1 MNLHRKEQII
11 LANLALLFV
20 LFAALAIPLVMARFH
35 ITRVPTAVAEIVV
48 GIILGQSGLHWVTV
62 NPTLSQLS
70 DLGVTVLLFLSGME
84 IDFSLFK
91 RQTKAVQASP
101 VQLAVSGYLS
111 IIVMSS
117 IVGGLLKVSG
127 LYAHPLFAMIVF
139 STVALGVV
147 IAALKEKEL
156 LSQPFGQTMLL
167 LAALGELFPLITLT
181 IFAALNG
188 ASTHSV
194 WLLTLIFVAALF
206 LLLRFRKPYTF
217 FVKIDKSTTQLDIRL
232 AFFIICALVTVAAG
246 VGAEAILGAFL
257 AGMVMKLL
265 QPREETQD
273 KLTSLGYGFFIP
285 IFFIMTG
292 VRLDIPAMVQDP
304 RALVLI
310 PVLLLGFILA
320 KSLLYPILRRRF
332 KSQNALSGTALITT
346 TITLV
351 VPALTIGRNLHLLS
365 AAESGAFT
373 LAAIITCL
381 LGPVLFNSW
390 FKADPNDLPKTRVH
404 FIGANIMTVPIAQQL
419 AEGLYDIILYT
430 DLPENYKTY
439 NSEANIKL
447 LPSFSQAALNEAGAY
462 DADIVVLGYFDHDKN
477 YQLAQWALAAKVPRV
492 IARFETKDVQND
504 RYEVL
509 ASHGVE
515 IFNTL
520 DANIA
525 LLRSLIETP
534 STLKI
539 LTDTTA
545 GIFEIT
551 VRNRRFTGMEVRS
564 LPFIDEI
571 TISQIYRDGQF
582 IAPHGD
588 TQIHL
593 GDHILFSGSKNAVQS
608 IRQQMELL
616 N

>member
-1 MNLHRKEQII
+1 M
-11 LANLALLFV
+11 ANLALLLV
-20 LFAALAIPLVMARFH
+20 LFAALAIPLVMARLH

-48 GIILGQSGLHWVTV
+48 GIILGQSLLHWVTP
-62 NPTLSQLS
+62 NPTLNQLA

-91 RQTKAVQASP
+91 RQPTSTNQPGPARLAFIGYAS
-101 VQLAVSGYLS
+101 VIGMSALVSL
-111 IIVMSS
+111 
-117 IVGGLLKVSG
+117 GLKLTG
-127 LYAHPLFAMIVF
+127 LYQHPVFATIVF

-167 LAALGELFPLITLT
+167 LAALGEVVPLIGLT
-181 IFAALNG
+181 VFASLVGDSNR
-188 ASTHSV
+188 SV
-194 WLLTLIFVAALF
+194 WLLTLIFVAALA
-206 LLLRFRKPYTF
+206 LLLRFKRPYALF
-217 FVKIDKSTTQLDIRL
+217 AKIDKSTTQLDIRL
-232 AFFIICALVTVAAG
+232 AFFIICTLVTVAAG

-292 VRLDIPAMVQDP
+292 VKLDIPAMVSDP

-310 PVLLLGFILA
+310 PALLFAFVFA
-320 KSLLYPILRRRF
+320 KSLLYPILARRF
-332 KSQNALSGTALITT
+332 KRQNAVSGTALIAT

-351 VPALTIGRNLHLLS
+351 VPSLTIGRQLHLLTS
-365 AAESGAFT
+365 AESGAFT
-373 LAAIITCL
+373 IAAIITCL
-381 LGPVLFNSW
+381 LGPVLFSSLYRE
-390 FKADPNDLPKTRVH
+390 DPNEFKKTRVH
-404 FIGANIMTVPIAQQL
+404 FIGANLITVPIAQQL
-419 AEGLYDIILYT
+419 AQGLYDIVLYT
-430 DLPENYKTY
+430 DLPQNYKTY

-447 LPSFSQAALNEAGAY
+447 LQGFTQAALSEAGAY

-477 YQLAQWALAAKVPRV
+477 YQLAQWALAAKVPRI
-492 IARFETKDVQND
+492 IARFETKDVQSN
-504 RYEVL
+504 RYDVL
-509 ASHGVE
+509 ADQGVE
-515 IFNTL
+515 IFNTVE
-520 DANIA
+520 ANIA

-534 STLKI
+534 STMKI
-539 LTDTTA
+539 LTDTDA
-545 GIFEIT
+545 GIYEIT
-551 VRNRRFTGMEVRS
+551 VRNRRFTGREIQG
-564 LPFIDEI
+564 LPFIDQI

-593 GDHILFSGSKNAVQS
+593 GDHIIFSGAKTAVQS
-608 IRQQMELL
+608 IRQQMEKL